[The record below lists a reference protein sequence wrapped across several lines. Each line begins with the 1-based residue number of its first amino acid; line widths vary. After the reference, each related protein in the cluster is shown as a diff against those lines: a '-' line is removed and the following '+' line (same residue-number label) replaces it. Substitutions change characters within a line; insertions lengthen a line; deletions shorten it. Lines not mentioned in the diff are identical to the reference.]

1 MKKVPYIQ
9 IPKDF
14 LEDPLFGDL
23 VQAGGATAVCI
34 FLILLLYLSHRR
46 NCVGSFSYFTWR
58 MLAMVWHK
66 SVRYVKIVI
75 LNYGLVRVD
84 MKRKSFTSHGLQCS
98 FHIPEAIL
106 RLFTGEDD
114 HGMESESKLND
125 NTLQNESKLNANSI
139 FVRVPYIRARINRDK
154 NKDIEKKSRR
164 RRLEKKSAVAAADD
178 SFHFGF
184 CSFKLTKKSGRVGG
198 AGGDGMDCQTGLLTT
213 CSAGGHLLPRERS
226 PVGVR

>member
-1 MKKVPYIQ
+1 MQ
-9 IPKDF
+9 I
-14 LEDPLFGDL
+14 
-23 VQAGGATAVCI
+23 
-34 FLILLLYLSHRR
+34 
-46 NCVGSFSYFTWR
+46 
-58 MLAMVWHK
+58 
-66 SVRYVKIVI
+66 
-75 LNYGLVRVD
+75 
-84 MKRKSFTSHGLQCS
+84 
-98 FHIPEAIL
+98 
-106 RLFTGEDD
+106 
-114 HGMESESKLND
+114 
-125 NTLQNESKLNANSI
+125 ESKLNANSI